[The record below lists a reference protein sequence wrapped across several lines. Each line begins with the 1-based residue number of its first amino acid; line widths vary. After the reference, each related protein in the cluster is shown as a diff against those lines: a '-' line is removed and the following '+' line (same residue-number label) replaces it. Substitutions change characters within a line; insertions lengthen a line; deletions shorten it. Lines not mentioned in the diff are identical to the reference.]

1 MINLLKNK
9 LCIGTVQLGQSY
21 GPQKKRQILSLNEL
35 SKFVSYLKK
44 NEIKYLD
51 TASIY
56 NFDKR
61 IRDSNISLKKF
72 KIITKIQ
79 SPKKFKSKYKEKT
92 IFLIKEM
99 LSNLRANSFYAV
111 LLHDTKN
118 LKKSD
123 YMEFLSVVK
132 LLKKMKLIKYYGI
145 SIYSQAEFYKFR
157 KYGKPNIVQ
166 GQLNIF
172 DQSMLKRNFLKKLKK
187 DGIKF
192 HARSI
197 FLQGLLTINNKKLR
211 SYFKKWNKVFFEWNT
226 FCKTKGFSNLEVATN
241 FVLNNS
247 LVDKIIVGFQNKNE
261 LKEFLSIKKV
271 LKSTDLNFKLK
282 KNLNTS
288 NLVKPFNWM

>member
-1 MINLLKNK
+1 MKIQNK

-21 GPQKKRQILSLNEL
+21 GPQKNKKLLALNEL

-44 NEIKYLD
+44 NKIKYLD

-61 IRDSNISLKKF
+61 IRDTNISLKDF

-79 SPKKFKSKYKEKT
+79 SPKKIKSNYKEKT
-92 IFLIKEM
+92 IILMKQM
-99 LSNLRANSFYAV
+99 LSNLRINSFYAV
-111 LLHDTKN
+111 LLHDTKK
-118 LKKSD
+118 LKKDD
-123 YMEFLSVVK
+123 YLEFLSLAR

-145 SIYSQAEFYKFR
+145 SIYSQNEFYNFR
-157 KYGKPNIVQ
+157 KYGKPKIVQ
-166 GQLNIF
+166 GQLNVF

-197 FLQGLLTINNKKLR
+197 FLQGLLTTNNNKLR
-211 SYFKKWNKVFFEWNT
+211 SYFKKWKNVFFEWNT
-226 FCKTKGFSNLEVATN
+226 FCRNLGFSNLTVATN

-247 LVDKIIVGFQNKNE
+247 LVDKIVVGFQNKNE
-261 LKEFLSIKKV
+261 LKEFLFIKKV
-271 LKSTDLNFKLK
+271 LKTDDINFKLK
-282 KNLNTS
+282 KNLNNS